1 MLTSILIL
9 FSSPNIYLNFRSS
22 SRPKRSSFRRS
33 NLRNASRRSKNR
45 LASVCFRL
53 RPDFIA
59 HSILLTLRKYE
70 LLYLDV
76 RSISLAHAV
85 VSLFYLR
92 IKKQSPAKGGRVRS
106 MDSLHY
112 SCLHMI
118 YAVYIAFIK
127 FSSVAR
133 TSTILLLRA
142 NNERFE
148 NSLIDR
154 RPVRPP
160 FHLRPFFKDA
170 RGDNPPSMSR
180 ASAWIPS
187 RHLYIFLSLF
197 LSFSPSVNVSLFF
210 SPIDAKREYGL
221 SVFPPPCAS
230 VLSPSRSSSR
240 GVAKWGWRNFRRVS
254 IRT

>member
-1 MLTSILIL
+1 MPLEGGRTA
-9 FSSPNIYLNFRSS
+9 SP
-22 SRPKRSSFRRS
+22 P
-33 NLRNASRRSKNR
+33 
-45 LASVCFRL
+45 CFRL
-53 RPDFIA
+53 WPDFIA

-76 RSISLAHAV
+76 RSISLAQAV

-92 IKKQSPAKGGRVRS
+92 IKKQRPTKGGRVRS

-127 FSSVAR
+127 FSVAR
-133 TSTILLLRA
+133 TSAILLLRA

-148 NSLIDR
+148 NNFIDR
-154 RPVRPP
+154 RPVGVHPP
-160 FHLRPFFKDA
+160 TFDLFSKTFVEIILRQRRA
-170 RGDNPPSMSR
+170 RFCPDT
-180 ASAWIPS
+180 
-187 RHLYIFLSLF
+187 LSSSLC
-197 LSFSPSVNVSLFF
+197 LSFSSPANISLLLLLVLQLMQNENVDPF
-210 SPIDAKREYGL
+210 
-221 SVFPPPCAS
+221 FPPFRAF

-240 GVAKWGWRNFRRVS
+240 GVTKRGWRNFRRVS